1 MYLPPP
7 QPIGDYRS
15 ACVGDVKI
23 HPSAVIAPGVLL
35 CADPDSQILISAGV
49 CIGLGSILRACEG
62 TLEVLEGANLGTGV
76 LLIGKGKIGKNACI
90 GSSSTIMNS
99 DVAPGQV
106 VAPGSL
112 IGDASRR
119 VAGFTEQIASDQI
132 ASDSASM
139 NGAID
144 SAVSSE
150 EIDAQTVAASEAL
163 AVPNGSSPPK
173 PASQVYG
180 QGYVNQMM
188 GKMFPKPVNANP
200 TEDPWGN

>member
-1 MYLPPP
+1 MYLPSP

-90 GSSSTIMNS
+90 GSSSTILNTDIAS
-99 DVAPGQV
+99 GQV

-119 VAGFTEQIASDQI
+119 VAGFTDAIPVGTTNPNESETTA
-132 ASDSASM
+132 AT
-139 NGAID
+139 NGT
-144 SAVSSE
+144 SVVSPE
-150 EIDAQTVAASEAL
+150 VEAEPVASEAL
-163 AVPNGSSPPK
+163 AVPNGSPPK
-173 PASQVYG
+173 SAVYG

-188 GKMFPKPVNANP
+188 GKMFPKPNLNP
-200 TEDPWGN
+200 AADPWSN

>member
-1 MYLPPP
+1 LVLKLMYLPSP

-23 HPSAVIAPGVLL
+23 HPSAVLAPGVLL
-35 CADPDSQILISAGV
+35 CADPDSQILIGAGV

-90 GSSSTIMNS
+90 GSSSTILNTDIAS
-99 DVAPGQV
+99 GQV

-119 VAGFTEQIASDQI
+119 VAGFTDLEPETTATT
-132 ASDSASM
+132 
-139 NGAID
+139 NGAG
-144 SAVSSE
+144 AVPE
-150 EIDAQTVAASEAL
+150 VEAEPTASEAL
-163 AVPNGSSPPK
+163 AVPNGSPPK
-173 PASQVYG
+173 SASQVYG

-188 GKMFPKPVNANP
+188 GKMFPKPNLNP
-200 TEDPWGN
+200 TADPWSN

>member
-1 MYLPPP
+1 MYLPSP

-49 CIGLGSILRACEG
+49 CIGLGSILRACDG
-62 TLEVLEGANLGTGV
+62 ILEVLEGANLGTGV

-90 GSSSTIMNS
+90 GSSSTILNTDIAS
-99 DVAPGQV
+99 GQV
-106 VAPGSL
+106 IAPGSL

-119 VAGFTEQIASDQI
+119 VAGFTDAIPFGTTEPNESETTA
-132 ASDSASM
+132 AT
-139 NGAID
+139 NGAG
-144 SAVSSE
+144 
-150 EIDAQTVAASEAL
+150 TVPEVEAKPTASEAL
-163 AVPNGSSPPK
+163 AVPNGSPPK
-173 PASQVYG
+173 SASQVYG

-188 GKMFPKPVNANP
+188 GKMFPKPNLNP